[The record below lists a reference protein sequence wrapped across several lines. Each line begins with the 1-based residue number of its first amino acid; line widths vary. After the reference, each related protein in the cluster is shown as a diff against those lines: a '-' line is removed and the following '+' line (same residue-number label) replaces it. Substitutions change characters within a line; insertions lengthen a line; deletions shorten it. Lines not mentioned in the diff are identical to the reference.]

1 MTLVIIRFYQEEALR
16 VTSVGRSRGERLP
29 PAVGSVFGQGGEE
42 PNVLQ
47 LRSGCHSRSVDGVD
61 VIRASQ
67 SEQIYLSLQSRLMK
81 SNK

>member
-1 MTLVIIRFYQEEALR
+1 MSQVE
-16 VTSVGRSRGERLP
+16 GRSRGERLP
-29 PAVGSVFGQGGEE
+29 PAVGSVFAQGREE

-67 SEQIYLSLQSRLMK
+67 SDQIYLSLQSRLRK
-81 SNK
+81 SHK